1 MSPVQTKLVPAFLLL
16 PLKNEVKLPV
26 YIAKRYLLAKKSRNA
41 INIISGVSVAGVA
54 IGTMAL
60 IIVLSVFNG
69 LEDMV
74 HRIFNTFD
82 PELKITAAQGKVFTP
97 DSNKLYSL
105 SNLDGVLAWSL
116 TLEENAL
123 LMYEQKQ
130 YIATIK
136 GVDENY
142 SKVTGIDS
150 AMTRD
155 YKFSLYS
162 PGKRP
167 LAVVGAG
174 VAGRL
179 NLDPDFIAQLQIWLP
194 RRTGSV
200 NMDPEDAFIKRYISP
215 SGIFRVEQE
224 YDSKYVYVPLEFS
237 RELLEYD
244 NQVSAIEI
252 KTADIK
258 RISSLKQEIKK
269 LFGPGFIVKDRLEQ
283 QEIFYKVMHS
293 ERLAIFIILSLILL
307 IASFNIIGSLTM
319 LIIEKERDIEILR
332 SLGADNSL
340 IRKIFIFE
348 GWLISIT
355 GAIAGVILGFII
367 CWLQQK
373 YGLLKLNSETLMMQ
387 AYPVLIRLKDF
398 IVVPATVLLIGYW
411 AAWYPVRFL
420 TRKYLQK
427 N

>member
-1 MSPVQTKLVPAFLLL
+1 MRLS
-16 PLKNEVKLPV
+16 V

-41 INIISGVSVAGVA
+41 INIISAVSVAGVA
-54 IGTMAL
+54 VGTMAL

-74 HRIFNTFD
+74 NHIFNTFD
-82 PELKITAAQGKVFTP
+82 PELKITALHGKVFET
-97 DSNKLYSL
+97 DSLKLHRL
-105 SNLDGVLAWSL
+105 TDLKGIEAWSA

-123 LMYEQKQ
+123 LMYEKKQ
-130 YIATIK
+130 FIGTIK

-150 AMTRD
+150 AMTD
-155 YKFSLYS
+155 NDKFSLWS
-162 PGKRP
+162 KGMRP
-167 LAVVGAG
+167 QAVVGVG
-174 VAGRL
+174 VANTLGL
-179 NLDPDFIAQLQIWLP
+179 NTNFIAQLQIWVP
-194 RRTGSV
+194 KRTGSV
-200 NMDPEDAFIKRYISP
+200 NLNPEDAFIKRFISP
-215 SGIFRVEQE
+215 SGIYRVEHE
-224 YDSKYVYVPLEFS
+224 YDSRYVYIPLGFE

-244 NQVSAIEI
+244 RQASSIEI
-252 KTADIK
+252 KTTGK
-258 RISSLKQEIKK
+258 VRIEKLKEEVKK
-269 LFGPGFIVKDRLEQ
+269 IFGPDYVVKNRFEQ
-283 QEIFYKVMHS
+283 QEIFYKVMRS

-332 SLGADNSL
+332 SLGADNTL

-355 GAIAGVILGFII
+355 GAFTGIVLGFVI
-367 CWLQQK
+367 CWIQQH

-387 AYPVLIRLKDF
+387 SYPVVLKLKDF
-398 IVVPATVLLIGYW
+398 LVVPATMLLIGYW

-420 TRKYLQK
+420 TKKYLLK
-427 N
+427 TR